1 MAENKL
7 VAEQTVANDE
17 TVIFTLSAATKVKA
31 LIDLKENVDATTECG
46 NSVLHYASFLGYTDI
61 MNILIHAGA
70 NVNIPNNAGQ
80 TPLNVAI
87 SEKIVF
93 KRQSC

>member
-1 MAENKL
+1 
-7 VAEQTVANDE
+7 
-17 TVIFTLSAATKVKA
+17 
-31 LIDLKENVDATTECG
+31 
-46 NSVLHYASFLGYTDI
+46 SFLGYTDI